1 MAEIAIRALKQRA
14 SAVAAEARAG
24 TGLLDPV
31 ALRSLDA
38 PHLATA
44 LELGDDVDGL
54 ATDDDRMAEAAQD
67 LGITVLAPGSASQQV

>member
-14 SAVAAEARAG
+14 SAVAAGPRAG
-24 TGLLDPV
+24 TALLDPV
-31 ALRSLDA
+31 VLRSLDA
-38 PHLATA
+38 LHLSTA
-44 LELGDDVDGL
+44 LELGDDVAGL

>member
-14 SAVAAEARAG
+14 SVVAAEARAG

-31 ALRSLDA
+31 VLRSLDA
-38 PHLATA
+38 PHLSTA

-54 ATDDDRMAEAAQD
+54 ATDGDRMAKAAQD
-67 LGITVLAPGSASQQV
+67 LGITVLAPGPASQQV

>member
-14 SAVAAEARAG
+14 SAIAAEARVGA
-24 TGLLDPV
+24 GLLDPV
-31 ALRSLDA
+31 VLRSLDA
-38 PHLATA
+38 PHLSTA

>member
-31 ALRSLDA
+31 VLRSLDA
-38 PHLATA
+38 PHLSTA

-54 ATDDDRMAEAAQD
+54 ATDGDRMAKDAQD
-67 LGITVLAPGSASQQV
+67 LGITVLAPGPASQQV

>member
-1 MAEIAIRALKQRA
+1 MAEIAIRALKQKA

-31 ALRSLDA
+31 VLRSLDA
-38 PHLATA
+38 PHLSTA

-54 ATDDDRMAEAAQD
+54 ATDGDRMAKAAQD

>member
-31 ALRSLDA
+31 VLRSLDA
-38 PHLATA
+38 PHLSTA
-44 LELGDDVDGL
+44 LELRDDVAGL
-54 ATDDDRMAEAAQD
+54 ATDGDRMAKAAQD
-67 LGITVLAPGSASQQV
+67 LGITVLAPGPASQQV

>member
-1 MAEIAIRALKQRA
+1 MAEIAIRALKQKA
-14 SAVAAEARAG
+14 SAVAAEARVG
-24 TGLLDPV
+24 SGLLDPV

-38 PHLATA
+38 SHLATA

-54 ATDDDRMAEAAQD
+54 ATDGDRMAEAAQD